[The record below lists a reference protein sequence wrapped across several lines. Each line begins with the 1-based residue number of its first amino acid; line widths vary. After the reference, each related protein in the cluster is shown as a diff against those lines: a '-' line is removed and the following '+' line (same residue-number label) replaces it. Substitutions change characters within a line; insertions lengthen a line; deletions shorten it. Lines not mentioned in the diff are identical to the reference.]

1 MCTCVCVCVCVCVYV
16 CVHSCEPHTH
26 SVLVKS
32 MPRLACSRPPASVQ
46 SLQLC
51 LLLSSHS
58 LVPPHN
64 SRRVPPL
71 KADSIDTAPT
81 KCPTLRHTSWW
92 RLDTVLAVCWS
103 VELQKDC
110 LVVYTLTSGREGAGE
125 DLTLEERLAHT
136 ILIFVFSQPSSFA
149 LESVQYVCLCQEVQ
163 CKLKSISVEYCV
175 HSFMPP
181 P

>member
-1 MCTCVCVCVCVCVYV
+1 MCTAVNRTHIQCLSRACPVLHAVGHQHLCNLYSCVC
-16 CVHSCEPHTH
+16 
-26 SVLVKS
+26 
-32 MPRLACSRPPASVQ
+32 M
-46 SLQLC
+46 
-51 LLLSSHS
+51 LLSSHS
-58 LVPPHN
+58 LVPPPN

-71 KADSIDTAPT
+71 KADNIDNTPT

-175 HSFMPP
+175 YSLMPP